1 MNNEIAI
8 RRKLEAI
15 NALTAEIAFLLS
27 GAGEIKPRID
37 LPARRLEI
45 NDLVARNYSQD
56 GGRLRRITCAAVCEE
71 IGIDPNRS
79 NCTSVGQ
86 ALKAAGFN
94 SIRSNGR
101 TLHILPPMQEI
112 F

>member
-8 RRKLEAI
+8 RRKLDAI
-15 NALTAEIAFLLS
+15 NALTADIALLLS

-37 LPARRLEI
+37 LPAWRLEI
-45 NDLVARNYSQD
+45 NDLVARSYPKD
-56 GGRLRRITCAAVCEE
+56 GGPMRRITCASVCTE
-71 IGIDPNRS
+71 IGIEPNRS

-94 SIRSNGR
+94 SRRSNGI
-101 TLHILPPMQEI
+101 TLHILPPMQET